1 MLPRAEAYFAFMVER
16 EEIRL
21 RKEAGL
27 SILTDLTEDPILKEY
42 KFTNVRREN
51 DRTSKEFAEFYKQ
64 HVTSTTRWDEI
75 LINCGIARYFGRSEF
90 LLSLGWQTEFN
101 PDKIIRH
108 AQRRKA
114 DGKPVFT
121 GAYVITNQGISAP
134 KEIVVVE
141 RFLVGLADEAER
153 LIRVGLYNNSWK
165 EFIEHMM
172 KLNGFGG
179 SGFMAKEVT
188 LDLIMATNWVP
199 SDWNTWSPSG
209 PGARRGAAR
218 VTGIDEPKSSS
229 GMVYF
234 RSAEKTLEIMLELY
248 ELRHEL
254 WPVNFTQ
261 LRLTDIQ
268 FQLCEFDKYERVR
281 LGQGRPRSRY
291 HVRSPGQG

>member
-1 MLPRAEAYFAFMVER
+1 MLLYAEAFFNFMKER
-16 EEIRL
+16 ECIRL
-21 RKEAGL
+21 QKEAGAPRPWTRDD
-27 SILTDLTEDPILKEY
+27 ILDTY

-51 DRTSKEFAEFYKQ
+51 DRTSKEFAAFYKQ
-64 HVTSTTRWDEI
+64 HVTSNTRWDEI

-90 LLSLGWQTEFN
+90 LLSLGWQKTFN

-114 DGKPVFT
+114 DGKRVFT

-134 KEIVVVE
+134 KEEVVVE
-141 RFLVGLADEAER
+141 RFLAGLADNAES
-153 LIRVGLYNNSWK
+153 LIINIDIDENKWEK
-165 EFIEHMM
+165 FIGQMM
-172 KLNGFGG
+172 TLNGFGG

-188 LDLIMATNWVP
+188 LDLIMATNWIP

-234 RSAEKTLEIMLELY
+234 RSAPKTLEIMLELY

-254 WPVNFTQ
+254 WPVKFTK

-291 HVRSPGQG
+291 R

>member
-27 SILTDLTEDPILKEY
+27 SILTEDPILKEY

-51 DRTSKEFAEFYKQ
+51 DRTSKEFAAFYKQ

-90 LLSLGWQTEFN
+90 LISLGWQKTFN

-114 DGKPVFT
+114 DGKRVFT

-134 KEIVVVE
+134 KEEVVVE
-141 RFLVGLADEAER
+141 RFLSGLAYKAKSLVVSINIDNKWET
-153 LIRVGLYNNSWK
+153 
-165 EFIEHMM
+165 FISYMM
-172 KLNGFGG
+172 QLNGFGG
-179 SGFMAKEVT
+179 SGFMSKEVT
-188 LDLIMATNWVP
+188 LDLIMATNWIP

-218 VTGIDEPKSSS
+218 VTGIDEPMASS
-229 GMVYF
+229 GKVYF
-234 RSAEKTLEIMLELY
+234 RSAPKTLEIMLELY

-254 WPVNFTQ
+254 WPVKFTK

-291 HVRSPGQG
+291 R

>member
-1 MLPRAEAYFAFMVER
+1 MLPYANAFFNFMKER
-16 EEIRL
+16 ERIRL
-21 RKEAGL
+21 HKEAGAPRPWTKDK
-27 SILTDLTEDPILKEY
+27 ILDTY

-51 DRTSKEFAEFYKQ
+51 DRTSKEFAAFYKQ
-64 HVTSTTRWDEI
+64 YCNSTTRWDEI

-90 LLSLGWQTEFN
+90 LISLGWQKVFN

-108 AQRRKA
+108 AQRRRA
-114 DGKPVFT
+114 DGKKVFT

-141 RFLVGLADEAER
+141 HFLVGLAERAEL
-153 LIRVGLYNNSWK
+153 LITGIDLNENKWEK
-165 EFIEHMM
+165 FIGQMM
-172 KLNGFGG
+172 TLNGFGG

-188 LDLIMATNWVP
+188 LDLIMATGWTP

-218 VTGIDEPKSSS
+218 VTGIDEPMSSS
-229 GMVYF
+229 GKVYF
-234 RSAEKTLEIMLELY
+234 RSAPKTLKIMLELY
-248 ELRHEL
+248 ELRKEL
-254 WPVNFTQ
+254 WPTTFTP

-291 HVRSPGQG
+291 R

>member
-1 MLPRAEAYFAFMVER
+1 MLPRAKAFFAFMVER

-21 RKEAGL
+21 YKEAGQPRPWTTDE
-27 SILTDLTEDPILKEY
+27 ILGTY

-51 DRTSKEFAEFYKQ
+51 DRTSKEFAAFYKI
-64 HVTSTTRWDEI
+64 HITPTTRWDII
-75 LINCGIARYFGRSEF
+75 LLNCGIARYFGRSEF
-90 LLSLGWQTEFN
+90 LISLGWQKEFN
-101 PDKIIRH
+101 ADKIVRH

-114 DGKPVFT
+114 DGKRVFT

-134 KEIVVVE
+134 KEEVVVE
-141 RFLVGLADEAER
+141 RFLAGLADKAKF
-153 LIRVGLYNNSWK
+153 LIDGINYHQTWEK
-165 EFIEHMM
+165 FIGQMM
-172 KLNGFGG
+172 TLNGFGG

-188 LDLIMATNWVP
+188 LDLIMATDWIP
-199 SDWNTWSPSG
+199 KDWNTWSPSG

-234 RSAEKTLEIMLELY
+234 RSAQKTLGIMLELY
-248 ELRHEL
+248 ELRDEL
-254 WPVNFTQ
+254 WPATFIP

-291 HVRSPGQG
+291 R

>member
-1 MLPRAEAYFAFMVER
+1 MLPRAKAFYAFMVER

-27 SILTDLTEDPILKEY
+27 PRPWTKDEILDTY

-51 DRTSKEFAEFYKQ
+51 DRTSKEFAAFYKQ
-64 HVTSTTRWDEI
+64 HVTSDTRWDII
-75 LINCGIARYFGRSEF
+75 LLNCGIARYFGRSEF
-90 LLSLGWQTEFN
+90 LISLGWQKDFN
-101 PDKIIRH
+101 ADKIVRH

-114 DGKPVFT
+114 EGKRVFT

-134 KEIVVVE
+134 KEEVVVE
-141 RFLVGLADEAER
+141 RFLSGLSYMAAS
-153 LIRVGLYNNSWK
+153 LIININNHESWEK
-165 EFIEHMM
+165 FISQMM
-172 KLNGFGG
+172 TLNGFGG

-188 LDLIMATNWVP
+188 LDLIMATNWTP
-199 SDWNTWSPSG
+199 KDWNTWSPSG

-218 VTGIDEPKSSS
+218 VMGIDEPKSPS

-234 RSAEKTLEIMLELY
+234 RSAPRTLEIMLELY
-248 ELRHEL
+248 ELRREL
-254 WPVNFTQ
+254 WPLKHIA

-291 HVRSPGQG
+291 R